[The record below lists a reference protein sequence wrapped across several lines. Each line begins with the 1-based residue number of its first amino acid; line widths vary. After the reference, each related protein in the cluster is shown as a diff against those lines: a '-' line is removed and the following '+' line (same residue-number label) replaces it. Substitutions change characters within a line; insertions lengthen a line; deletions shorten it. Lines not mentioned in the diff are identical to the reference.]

1 MATAR
6 RPASPP
12 LPRGR
17 HALSGDELTAAH
29 RARLHEAVVK
39 LLGTQGYG
47 GTSVD
52 ELAAAAGVSTATL
65 YGLFAGKQELVLDTF
80 DAIVAD
86 AAGRLRNRGGW
97 DRDQGDLRQAL
108 AGVLSAVADVVLRQS
123 DAARLV
129 VVDIPALGPAGIQRR
144 RALTDG
150 LQELLR
156 RAATTADGLTV
167 LSEPALGVLAG
178 GTLQV
183 LDRHLRSGRLR
194 PLRSA
199 ALDLAAWGAAYETD
213 APQPLPARSPFTTAV
228 PDRARASTQPP
239 SQGLPHGRHGLPA
252 AFVQRHQRER
262 ILEAVLALSAE
273 QGFEVTSA
281 RELATRAG
289 LSRQTFYQHYAT
301 KEDAWSAA
309 FDQAFLELFA
319 TAWHAGAAQRT
330 AEGKVTAAVTACLEQ
345 LIAEPAWARLL
356 LVDAASAGA
365 TGSAAIDRAMVAF
378 ARLIAGAAGKREL
391 PAIVPLAM
399 VGGIINLVGGWIVED
414 RTAELTDLTPA
425 LVEVLFVPLF
435 GASAARTAVRRLAAA
450 AGPGAPPDDELRL
463 MDAFARAVV
472 ADGLTATRL
481 ADIARREEIPLD
493 IVDALFDDELDC
505 ATQALDVWT
514 GQLVAAAAGAY
525 LSAALDRPLAAH
537 RALGAA
543 LTHIAQTPAISAL
556 AVADDPEIVSIV
568 AKLRARYA
576 TLFLALIGG
585 QLPPADARAPQPA
598 ALLEVVLEGILAV
611 VARFAQ
617 EERLAEL
624 PDELETL
631 SLQSLT
637 PFFGAAEAQRV
648 AERSAALR

>member
-6 RPASPP
+6 RPASPA

-17 HALSGDELTAAH
+17 HALSGDALTAAH

-86 AAGRLRNRGGW
+86 AAGPLRNRPVAE
-97 DRDQGDLRQAL
+97 GDLRQAL
-108 AGVLSAVADVVLRQS
+108 ADVLSAVVDIVLRQS
-123 DAARLV
+123 DAARLA

-144 RALTDG
+144 RTLADG

-156 RAATTADGLTV
+156 RAATTTDGLTV
-167 LSEPALGVLAG
+167 LSEPALTVLAG

-213 APQPLPARSPFTTAV
+213 APQRLPTRSPFASAA

-252 AFVQRHQRER
+252 AFVHRHQRER
-262 ILEAVLALSAE
+262 IFEAVLALSAQ
-273 QGFEVTSA
+273 QGFEITSA

-301 KEDAWSAA
+301 KEDAWAAA
-309 FDQAFLELFA
+309 FDQAFLDLFA

-345 LIAEPAWARLL
+345 LIAEPGWARLL

-365 TGSAAIDRAMVAF
+365 AGSAAIDRAMVAF

-399 VGGIINLVGGWIVED
+399 VGGIVNLVGGWIVED

-435 GASAARTAVRRLAAA
+435 GASTARSAMRRAASAAS
-450 AGPGAPPDDELRL
+450 GPGAAPADDELRL

-472 ADGLTATRL
+472 ADGLAATRL
-481 ADIARREEIPLD
+481 ADIAAREEIP
-493 IVDALFDDELDC
+493 VETVTGLFDDELDC

-514 GQLVAAAAGAY
+514 GQLVAGAAGAY
-525 LSAALDRPLAAH
+525 LSAALDPPLAAH
-537 RALGAA
+537 RALEAA
-543 LTHIAQTPAISAL
+543 LTHVAHTPALSAL
-556 AVADDPEIVSIV
+556 AVNDDPQIVKIV
-568 AKLRARYA
+568 AGLRARYA
-576 TLFLALIGG
+576 TLFLELIGG
-585 QLPPADARAPQPA
+585 QLPVADPRAPEA
-598 ALLEVVLEGILAV
+598 ASVLEVVLEGLLAV
-611 VARFAQ
+611 IARFA
-617 EERLAEL
+617 EDERLAEL

-648 AERSAALR
+648 AARSAALR

>member
-1 MATAR
+1 MAPVR
-6 RPASPP
+6 RPSSPP

-17 HALSGDELTAAH
+17 HALTSDEAAAAH
-29 RARLHEAVVK
+29 RARLHEAVIK

-52 ELAAAAGVSTATL
+52 ELASAAGVSTAAL

-80 DAIVAD
+80 DAIVDD
-86 AAGRLRNRGGW
+86 AGGRLRTRSGW
-97 DRDQGDLRQAL
+97 AHGQGDLRQAL
-108 AGVLSAVADVVLRQS
+108 SGVLSAVVDVVLRQPE
-123 DAARLV
+123 AARLA
-129 VVDIPALGPAGIQRR
+129 VVDIAALGPSGLRRR

-156 RAATTADGLTV
+156 RAATTGDGLTV

-178 GTLQV
+178 GTLHV
-183 LDRHLRSGRLR
+183 LDRHLRSGRMR

-199 ALDLAAWGAAYETD
+199 ALDLATWGAMYETD
-213 APQPLPARSPFTTAV
+213 APRPAPARRPATGSRSA
-228 PDRARASTQPP
+228 AHAP
-239 SQGLPHGRHGLPA
+239 SSHGLPHGRHGLPA
-252 AFVQRHQRER
+252 AFVHRHQRER
-262 ILEAVLALSAE
+262 ILEAVIALSAE

-289 LSRQTFYQHYAT
+289 LSRQTFYQHFQT

-309 FDQAFLELFA
+309 FDQAFLELFSA
-319 TAWHAGAAQRT
+319 AWHAGAAQPD
-330 AEGKVTAAVTACLEQ
+330 AAAKVTAAVTACLEQ
-345 LIAEPAWARLL
+345 LIAQPGRARLL
-356 LVDAASAGA
+356 LVDAASAGSA
-365 TGSAAIDRAMVAF
+365 GHAAIDRAAQAF

-399 VGGIINLVGGWIVED
+399 VGGIVSLVGGWVVED
-414 RTAELTDLTPA
+414 RTADLADLTPA
-425 LVEVLFVPLF
+425 LVEILFVPLF
-435 GASAARTAVRRLAAA
+435 GSAAARAATRQLGVRG
-450 AGPGAPPDDELRL
+450 AGSQPADDELRL

-472 ADGLTATRL
+472 ADGLAATRL
-481 ADIARREEIPLD
+481 SDIAQREDIELD
-493 IVDALFDDELDC
+493 TVHALFDDELDC

-525 LSAALDRPLAAH
+525 LSAVLDRPLAAH
-537 RALGAA
+537 RALDAA
-543 LTHIAQTPAISAL
+543 LTHIAHTPALSAL
-556 AVADDPEIVSIV
+556 AVSDEPELIAVV

-576 TLFLALIGG
+576 TLFLELIGG

-624 PDELETL
+624 PGELGAL

-637 PFFGAAEAQRV
+637 PFFGEAEAQRV
-648 AERSAALR
+648 AEQFATLR

>member
-1 MATAR
+1 MASVR
-6 RPASPP
+6 RPSSPA

-17 HALSGDELTAAH
+17 HALTSDEAAAAH
-29 RARLHEAVVK
+29 RARLHEAVIK

-52 ELAAAAGVSTATL
+52 ELASAAGVSTATL

-80 DAIVAD
+80 DAIVGD
-86 AAGRLRNRGGW
+86 AGGRLRTRPVAE
-97 DRDQGDLRQAL
+97 GDLRQAL
-108 AGVLSAVADVVLRQS
+108 SDVLSAVVDVVLRQPE
-123 DAARLV
+123 AARLA
-129 VVDIPALGPAGIQRR
+129 VVDIAALGPSGLQRR
-144 RALTDG
+144 SALTDG

-156 RAATTADGLTV
+156 RAATTGDGLTV

-178 GTLQV
+178 GTLHV
-183 LDRHLRSGRLR
+183 LDRHLRSGRMR

-199 ALDLAAWGAAYETD
+199 ALDLATWGAMYETD
-213 APQPLPARSPFTTAV
+213 APLPAPARRAAPASQGAARSPL
-228 PDRARASTQPP
+228 

-252 AFVQRHQRER
+252 AFVHRHQRER

-289 LSRQTFYQHYAT
+289 LSRQTFYQHFPT
-301 KEDAWSAA
+301 KEDAWAAA
-309 FDQAFLELFA
+309 FDQAFLELFSS
-319 TAWHAGAAQRT
+319 AWHAGVAQPDPAA
-330 AEGKVTAAVTACLEQ
+330 KVTAAVTACLEQ
-345 LIAEPAWARLL
+345 LIAEPGRARLL
-356 LVDAASAGA
+356 LVDAASAG
-365 TGSAAIDRAMVAF
+365 SAGHAVIDRAAQAF

-399 VGGIINLVGGWIVED
+399 VGGIVSLVGGWIVED
-414 RTAELTDLTPA
+414 RTTDLADLTPA
-425 LVEVLFVPLF
+425 LVEILFVPLF
-435 GASAARTAVRRLAAA
+435 GSAAARAATRQLGLR
-450 AGPGAPPDDELRL
+450 AGGTQPADDELRL

-472 ADGLTATRL
+472 ADGLAATRL
-481 ADIARREEIPLD
+481 ADVAQREAIELD
-493 IVDALFDDELDC
+493 AVHALFDDELDC

-525 LSAALDRPLAAH
+525 LSAALDPPLAAH
-537 RALGAA
+537 RALDAA
-543 LTHIAQTPAISAL
+543 LTHIARTPALSAL

-568 AKLRARYA
+568 AKLRGRYA
-576 TLFLALIGG
+576 TLFLELIGG

-598 ALLEVVLEGILAV
+598 ALLEVVLEGILAI

-624 PDELETL
+624 PDELEAL

-648 AERSAALR
+648 AERAAALR

>member
-1 MATAR
+1 MASVR
-6 RPASPP
+6 RPSTQP

-17 HALSGDELTAAH
+17 HALGSEEAAAAH

-80 DAIVAD
+80 DAIVGD
-86 AAGRLRNRGGW
+86 AGRRLRTRSVAE
-97 DRDQGDLRQAL
+97 GDLRAAL
-108 AGVLSAVADVVLRQS
+108 ADVLSAVVDAVLRQPE
-123 DAARLV
+123 AARLA
-129 VVDIPALGPAGIQRR
+129 VVDVAALGPAGVQRR

-156 RAATTADGLTV
+156 RAATTGDGLTV
-167 LSEPALGVLAG
+167 LSEPALAVLAG
-178 GTLQV
+178 GTLHV
-183 LDRHLRSGRLR
+183 LDRHLRSGRMR

-199 ALDLAAWGAAYETD
+199 ALDLATWGAMYESD
-213 APQPLPARSPFTTAV
+213 DPQEAPARRPATGR
-228 PDRARASTQPP
+228 PRAAHAPL

-252 AFVQRHQRER
+252 AFVHRHQRER
-262 ILEAVLALSAE
+262 ILDAVLTLSAE
-273 QGFEVTSA
+273 QGFEITSA

-289 LSRQTFYQHYAT
+289 LSRQTFYQHFPT

-309 FDQAFLELFA
+309 YDQAFLELFSA
-319 TAWHAGAAQRT
+319 AWHAGAAQREP
-330 AEGKVTAAVTACLEQ
+330 AAKVTAAVTACLEQ
-345 LIAEPAWARLL
+345 LIAEPGRARLL
-356 LVDAASAGA
+356 LVDAPSAGA
-365 TGSAAIDRAMVAF
+365 AGSAAIDRATQAF
-378 ARLIAGAAGKREL
+378 ARLIAGAAGEREL

-399 VGGIINLVGGWIVED
+399 VGGIVSLVGGWIVED
-414 RTAELTDLTPA
+414 RTADLADLTPA
-425 LVEVLFVPLF
+425 LVEILFVPLF
-435 GASAARTAVRRLAAA
+435 GSRAARAATRRLGAAGVGAAA
-450 AGPGAPPDDELRL
+450 AQPADDELRL

-472 ADGLTATRL
+472 ADGLAATRL
-481 ADIARREEIPLD
+481 TDVAEREAIDLD
-493 IVDALFDDELDC
+493 TVHALFDDELDC

-537 RALGAA
+537 RALDAV
-543 LTHIAQTPAISAL
+543 LTHVAHTPALSAL
-556 AVADDPEIVSIV
+556 AVNDDPAIVTVV
-568 AKLRARYA
+568 AKLRSRYA
-576 TLFLALIGG
+576 ALFLELVAG
-585 QLPPADARAPQPA
+585 QLPAADARAPQPA

-611 VARFAQ
+611 VARYAQ

-624 PDELETL
+624 PGELTAL

-637 PFFGAAEAQRV
+637 PFFGEAEAQRV
-648 AERSAALR
+648 AEQSAALR

>member
-86 AAGRLRNRGGW
+86 AAGRLRNRPVAE
-97 DRDQGDLRQAL
+97 GDLRQAL

-123 DAARLV
+123 DAARLAI
-129 VVDIPALGPAGIQRR
+129 VDIPALGPAGVQRR
-144 RALTDG
+144 RALADG

-156 RAATTADGLTV
+156 RAATTDGLTV

-213 APQPLPARSPFTTAV
+213 APQPLPARSPFTTSV
-228 PDRARASTQPP
+228 PGRARASVQPS

-289 LSRQTFYQHYAT
+289 LSRQSFYQHYAT

-365 TGSAAIDRAMVAF
+365 AGSAAIDRAMVAF

-399 VGGIINLVGGWIVED
+399 VGGIVNLVGGWIVED

-435 GASAARTAVRRLAAA
+435 GASAARSAVRRLAAA

-472 ADGLTATRL
+472 TDGLTATRL
-481 ADIARREEIPLD
+481 ADVARREEIPLD
-493 IVDALFDDELDC
+493 TVEALFDDELDC

-514 GQLVAAAAGAY
+514 GQLVAAAGGAY

-543 LTHIAQTPAISAL
+543 LTHIAQTPALSAL
-556 AVADDPEIVSIV
+556 AVSDEPEIVSIV

-576 TLFLALIGG
+576 TLFLELIGG

-624 PDELETL
+624 PDELEAL

-637 PFFGAAEAQRV
+637 PFFGAAESQRV
-648 AERSAALR
+648 AERATALR

>member
-1 MATAR
+1 MATVR
-6 RPASPP
+6 RPSTQP

-17 HALSGDELTAAH
+17 HALGADAAAAAH
-29 RARLHEAVVK
+29 RARLHEAVIK

-80 DAIVAD
+80 DAIVGEAG
-86 AAGRLRNRGGW
+86 GRLRTRPIPE
-97 DRDQGDLRQAL
+97 GDLRHAL
-108 AGVLSAVADVVLRQS
+108 ADVLAAVVDAALRQPE
-123 DAARLV
+123 AARLAI
-129 VVDIPALGPAGIQRR
+129 VDIAALGPSGVQRR

-156 RAATTADGLTV
+156 RAATSGNGLTV
-167 LSEPALGVLAG
+167 LSEPALAVLAG
-178 GTLQV
+178 GTLHV

-199 ALDLAAWGAAYETD
+199 ALDLATWGAMYETD
-213 APQPLPARSPFTTAV
+213 APRPSPAPRLAAPHRIAIPSPLSH
-228 PDRARASTQPP
+228 
-239 SQGLPHGRHGLPA
+239 GLPHGRHGLPA
-252 AFVQRHQRER
+252 AFVHRHQRER
-262 ILEAVLALSAE
+262 ILEAVLVLSAE
-273 QGFEVTSA
+273 QGFEITSA

-289 LSRQTFYQHYAT
+289 LSRQTFYQHFQT

-309 FDQAFLELFA
+309 FDQAFLELFSA
-319 TAWHAGAAQRT
+319 AWHAGAAQRDP
-330 AEGKVTAAVTACLEQ
+330 AAKVTAAVTACLEQ
-345 LIAEPAWARLL
+345 LIAEPGRARLL
-356 LVDAASAGA
+356 LVDAPSAGA
-365 TGSAAIDRAMVAF
+365 AGSAAIDRATQAF
-378 ARLIAGAAGKREL
+378 ARLIAGAAGDREL

-399 VGGIINLVGGWIVED
+399 VGGIVSLVSGWVVED
-414 RTAELTDLTPA
+414 RTADLTDLTPA
-425 LVEVLFVPLF
+425 LVEILFVPLF
-435 GASAARTAVRRLAAA
+435 GASAARAAVRRLGAGGPHAAQPA
-450 AGPGAPPDDELRL
+450 DDELRL
-463 MDAFARAVV
+463 MDAFAHAVV
-472 ADGLTATRL
+472 ADGLATTRL
-481 ADIARREEIPLD
+481 ADIAQREDIELD
-493 IVDALFDDELDC
+493 TVHALFDDELDC

-537 RALGAA
+537 RALDAV
-543 LTHIAQTPAISAL
+543 LTHVARTPALSAL
-556 AVADDPEIVSIV
+556 AVSDDPEIVSIV
-568 AKLRARYA
+568 AKLRTRYA
-576 TLFLALIGG
+576 TLFLQLVGG
-585 QLPPADARAPQPA
+585 QLPVADARAPQPA

-624 PDELETL
+624 PDELAAL

-637 PFFGAAEAQRV
+637 PFFGEAEAQRV

>member
-1 MATAR
+1 MSPVR
-6 RPASPP
+6 RPSTQP

-17 HALSGDELTAAH
+17 HALGSDEAAAAH
-29 RARLHEAVVK
+29 RARLHEAVIK

-80 DAIVAD
+80 DAIVGD
-86 AAGRLRNRGGW
+86 AGGRLRTRSVAE
-97 DRDQGDLRQAL
+97 GDLRAAL
-108 AGVLSAVADVVLRQS
+108 ADVLSAVVDAVLRQPE
-123 DAARLV
+123 AARLA
-129 VVDIPALGPAGIQRR
+129 VVDIAALGPAGVQRR

-156 RAATTADGLTV
+156 RAATTGDGLAV

-178 GTLQV
+178 GTLHV
-183 LDRHLRSGRLR
+183 LDRHLRSGRMR

-199 ALDLAAWGAAYETD
+199 ALDLATWGAMYETD
-213 APQPLPARSPFTTAV
+213 DAQPAPAPRRAVTPRSGAPSPLSH
-228 PDRARASTQPP
+228 
-239 SQGLPHGRHGLPA
+239 GLPHGRHGLPA

-262 ILEAVLALSAE
+262 ILEAVRALSAE
-273 QGFEVTSA
+273 QGFEITSA

-289 LSRQTFYQHYAT
+289 LSRQTFYQHFPT

-309 FDQAFLELFA
+309 FDQAFLELFSV
-319 TAWHAGAAQRT
+319 AWHAGAAQRDP
-330 AEGKVTAAVTACLEQ
+330 AAKVTAAVTACLEQ
-345 LIAEPAWARLL
+345 LIAEPGRARLL
-356 LVDAASAGA
+356 LVDAPSAGA
-365 TGSAAIDRAMVAF
+365 AGSAVIDRATQAF
-378 ARLIAGAAGKREL
+378 ARLIAGAAGDREL

-399 VGGIINLVGGWIVED
+399 VGGIVSLVGGWVVED
-414 RTAELTDLTPA
+414 RTAELAELTPA
-425 LVEVLFVPLF
+425 LVEILFVPLF
-435 GASAARTAVRRLAAA
+435 GSSAARAATRRLT
-450 AGPGAPPDDELRL
+450 AGMPDAMQPADDELRL

-472 ADGLTATRL
+472 ADGLAATKL
-481 ADIARREEIPLD
+481 TEIAQREEIELD
-493 IVDALFDDELDC
+493 AVHALFDDELDC

-525 LSAALDRPLAAH
+525 LSAALDPPLAAH
-537 RALGAA
+537 RALDAA
-543 LTHIAQTPAISAL
+543 LTHIAQTPALSAL
-556 AVADDPEIVSIV
+556 AVTDDPEIVSIV

-576 TLFLALIGG
+576 TLFLELIGG

-611 VARFAQ
+611 VVRFAQ
-617 EERLAEL
+617 EERLTEL
-624 PDELETL
+624 PGELAAL

-637 PFFGAAEAQRV
+637 PFFGEAETQRV
-648 AERSAALR
+648 TEQTAALR

>member
-1 MATAR
+1 MAPVR
-6 RPASPP
+6 RPSTQP

-17 HALSGDELTAAH
+17 HALGADAAAAAH
-29 RARLHEAVVK
+29 RARLHEAVIK

-47 GTSVD
+47 GTSID
-52 ELAAAAGVSTATL
+52 ELASAAGVSTATL

-80 DAIVAD
+80 DAIVGD
-86 AAGRLRNRGGW
+86 AGGRLRTRGGW
-97 DRDQGDLRQAL
+97 AHSQGDLRQAL
-108 AGVLSAVADVVLRQS
+108 ADVLSAVVDAVLRQPE
-123 DAARLV
+123 AARLA
-129 VVDIPALGPAGIQRR
+129 VVDIAALGPSGMQRR

-156 RAATTADGLTV
+156 RAATTGDGLTV
-167 LSEPALGVLAG
+167 LSEPSLGVLAG
-178 GTLQV
+178 GTLHV

-199 ALDLAAWGAAYETD
+199 ALDLASWGAMYETD
-213 APQPLPARSPFTTAV
+213 APRPAPAAPPATRRRAAAPSPL
-228 PDRARASTQPP
+228 

-252 AFVQRHQRER
+252 AFVHRHQRER
-262 ILEAVLALSAE
+262 ILEAVLRLSAE
-273 QGFEVTSA
+273 QGFEITSA

-289 LSRQTFYQHYAT
+289 LSRQTFYQHFPT

-309 FDQAFLELFA
+309 FDQAFLELFSA
-319 TAWHAGAAQRT
+319 AWHAGAAQREP
-330 AEGKVTAAVTACLEQ
+330 AAKVTAAVTACLEQ
-345 LIAEPAWARLL
+345 LIAEPGRARLL
-356 LVDAASAGA
+356 LVDAPSAGTA
-365 TGSAAIDRAMVAF
+365 GSAAIDRATQAF
-378 ARLIAGAAGKREL
+378 ARLIAGAAGDREL

-399 VGGIINLVGGWIVED
+399 VGGIVSLVGGWVVED
-414 RTAELTDLTPA
+414 RTADLADLTPA
-425 LVEVLFVPLF
+425 LVEILFVPLF
-435 GASAARTAVRRLAAA
+435 GSSAARAATRRL
-450 AGPGAPPDDELRL
+450 GTGAPHAAQPADDELRL

-472 ADGLTATRL
+472 ADGLAATRL
-481 ADIARREEIPLD
+481 SDIAQREAIELD
-493 IVDALFDDELDC
+493 TVHTLFDDELDC

-537 RALGAA
+537 RALDAV
-543 LTHIAQTPAISAL
+543 LMHIARTPALSAL
-556 AVADDPEIVSIV
+556 AVADDPEIVSVV

-576 TLFLALIGG
+576 TLFLELIGG

-617 EERLAEL
+617 DERLAEL
-624 PDELETL
+624 PDELAAL

-637 PFFGAAEAQRV
+637 PFFGEAEAQRV
-648 AERSAALR
+648 AAQSAVLR